1 MERFSEMLGNQTR
14 KSTDDHTLLIQ
25 NKLYLLES
33 RRSLQT
39 RYPDKLNAQLSAPRE
54 DRDGILDKKH
64 DIKTQLD
71 ATLREIARLRESLVQ
86 PERADLQRLVY
97 C

>member
-1 MERFSEMLGNQTR
+1 MLSNPTR
-14 KSTDDHTLLIQ
+14 KSIDDHSTLIQ

-39 RYPDKLNAQLSAPRE
+39 RYLDKLNAQLSVPRE
-54 DRDGILDKKH
+54 DRDGLLDKKR
-64 DIKTQLD
+64 DIETQLD

-86 PERADLQRLVY
+86 PEKADLQRLVY